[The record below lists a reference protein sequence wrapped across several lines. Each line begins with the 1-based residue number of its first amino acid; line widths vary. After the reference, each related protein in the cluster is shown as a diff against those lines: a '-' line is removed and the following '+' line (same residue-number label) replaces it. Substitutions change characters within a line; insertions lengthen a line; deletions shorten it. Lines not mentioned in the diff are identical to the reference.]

1 MWLCSKDREEEKKLS
16 TTKINIGLALSRNF
30 DKVTLEM
37 LDEPVSHN
45 SEEELIKGIRNRFD
59 LLRAEVEKEF
69 KNIQK

>member
-1 MWLCSKDREEEKKLS
+1 MT

-37 LDEPVSHN
+37 LDEPVSHE
-45 SEEELIKGIRNRFD
+45 SEEEFIDEVKKRFA
-59 LLRAEVEKEF
+59 LLRGMIIEEF

>member
-1 MWLCSKDREEEKKLS
+1 MR

>member
-1 MWLCSKDREEEKKLS
+1 MP

-37 LDEPVSHN
+37 LDEPISHD
-45 SEEELIKGIRNRFD
+45 SEEELIKGIRKRFT
-59 LLRAEVEKEF
+59 LLRDEVNAEF

>member
-1 MWLCSKDREEEKKLS
+1 MA

-37 LDEPVSHN
+37 LDEPISHD
-45 SEEELIKGIRNRFD
+45 SEDELIKGIRERFT
-59 LLRAEVEKEF
+59 LLRNEVEAEF